1 MGDMNKATADVLGW
15 LIGLSLFGGAY
26 TALAFLMA
34 YALEVDVAVS
44 GIMIVTTLGFG
55 SLLSSALE
63 VLSELM
69 KR

>member
-44 GIMIVTTLGFG
+44 GIMIVTTLGFA
-55 SLLSSALE
+55 SLLTVAIDALVE
-63 VLSELM
+63 AM
-69 KR
+69 R